1 MKHISF
7 LVRHCPVVV
16 LIIWV
21 SLFSAKTYAATIT
34 FEKLPDGSDPIDDLH
49 LPLDYVYYDGR
60 TGLSFGIDNTGDGI
74 ADVPAVIEDR
84 ENDDYANDGC
94 WGYTDDGANRVDFNL
109 GGDGGSWLIRSQR
122 GCAQAKDVDGNT
134 FQEGTYILKTN
145 ATTGGDNN
153 FVVTYSGDL
162 PVNAAGQLWDLDRGE
177 IFDAYAYDENGAQ
190 IAVVRLGPYCDQ
202 DGPRVLLSEC
212 VGGNAEGDE
221 RGNAF
226 TFNSDTTNG
235 IPVNNPSATPIKRIV
250 VEFYRT
256 NYGGG
261 FAFDNF
267 NATEAFIDVANPH
280 NPDDDDGDGFDDGA
294 DNCPLVDNPDQADTD
309 NDTVGDACDICAS
322 TPPGAVVD
330 TDPLSD
336 SYGCADTD
344 ADGIKDSVD
353 NCPTVANADQI
364 DTDGDGIGDACD
376 DDDDGD
382 GVPDDEDCCPTV
394 SNPDQDDQ
402 DGDGI
407 GDVCDDDDDGDGVL
421 DANDNCPVIAN
432 ADQTDFDGDGLGD
445 VCDDDDDGDG
455 VPDTTDQCP
464 TTGPGVQVAADGC
477 TDTDGDGVPDS
488 EDCCPNVANPDQEDQ
503 DGDGEGDVCDDDD
516 DGDGVPDTVDQ
527 CPNTPQ
533 GAVVDATGCADTD
546 GDGVPDSQDC
556 CPNVPNPGQED
567 SDGDGVGDAC
577 EEPEE
582 IPTLG
587 VAPISGLIALVAVL
601 SVWWRRRTKSL
612 RSI

>member
-1 MKHISF
+1 MWRKISSEVSILSLYWIAF
-7 LVRHCPVVV
+7 FCVV
-16 LIIWV
+16 LAAQI
-21 SLFSAKTYAATIT
+21 SHAATIT

-49 LPLDYVYYDGR
+49 LPLDYVYYDGT

-84 ENDDYANDGC
+84 TNNDYANTGC
-94 WGYTDDGANRVDFNL
+94 WGYTDSGPTRTDFDS

-153 FVVTYSGDL
+153 FVVTYSGEL

-177 IFDAYAYDENGAQ
+177 IFDAYAYDENGVE
-190 IAVVRLGPYCDQ
+190 ISVERLGPYCDQ
-202 DGPRVLLSEC
+202 GGPRVSLAEC
-212 VGGNAEGDE
+212 VGGNADGDE

-226 TFNSDTTNG
+226 VFNSDTTNG
-235 IPVNNPSATPIKRIV
+235 LPVNNPNATPIKRV
-250 VEFYRT
+250 VVKFFKT

-267 NATEAFIDVANPH
+267 NATEPFIDVNDPH
-280 NPDDDDGDGFDDGA
+280 DPTDDDGDGFGDGA

-353 NCPTVANADQI
+353 NCPTVANADQT

-376 DDDDGD
+376 DDD
-382 GVPDDEDCCPTV
+382 
-394 SNPDQDDQ
+394 
-402 DGDGI
+402 
-407 GDVCDDDDDGDGVL
+407 
-421 DANDNCPVIAN
+421 
-432 ADQTDFDGDGLGD
+432 
-445 VCDDDDDGDG
+445 
-455 VPDTTDQCP
+455 
-464 TTGPGVQVAADGC
+464 
-477 TDTDGDGVPDS
+477 DGDGVPDS

-527 CPNTPQ
+527 CSNTPQ
-533 GAVVDATGCADTD
+533 GAVVDATGCADSD
-546 GDGVPDSQDC
+546 GDGVPDSEDC
-556 CPNVPNPGQED
+556 CPTVPNPDQED
-567 SDGDGVGDAC
+567 SDGDGVGNAC

-587 VAPISGLIALVAVL
+587 VAPISGLITTVAVL
-601 SVWWRRRTKSL
+601 SFWLRRRTKSS
-612 RSI
+612 RSS